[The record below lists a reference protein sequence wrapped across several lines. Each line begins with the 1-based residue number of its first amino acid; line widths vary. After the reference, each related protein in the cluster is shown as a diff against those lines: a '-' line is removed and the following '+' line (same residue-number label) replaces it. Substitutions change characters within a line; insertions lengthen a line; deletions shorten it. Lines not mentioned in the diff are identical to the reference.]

1 LTAHALTALRLLLAA
16 PFAWCMARGGAG
28 FAWLAAVAIVCAIAT
43 DLADGAVARR
53 LGTAS
58 AAGRAFDHASD
69 FLFVTGGL
77 LGGALRG
84 AFPLLLPIL
93 VAVAFTQYVV
103 DSYVLRRQR
112 QLVMSSLGRW
122 NGVLY
127 FVPVCGDVLVR
138 TGLLELAGL
147 GVLAPLVGWIAWA
160 LVLSTVASIGD
171 RLLALSRTAPD
182 SPAGG
187 TAGRSRH

>member
-1 LTAHALTALRLLLAA
+1 MSAHALTALRLLLAA
-16 PFAWCMARGGAG
+16 PFAFWMSRDDATS
-28 FAWLAAVAIVCAIAT
+28 AWLAAAAIVVAIAT

-53 LGTAS
+53 RGQAS
-58 AAGRAFDHASD
+58 AAGRAFDHTSD

-77 LGGALRG
+77 YGGALRG
-84 AFPLLLPIL
+84 AFPMLLPVLIT
-93 VAVAFTQYVV
+93 VAFVQYVV
-103 DSYVLRRQR
+103 DSYLLRRQR

-127 FVPVCGDVLVR
+127 FVPVCGDVLWR
-138 TGLLELAGL
+138 TGILDAIGL

-171 RLLALSRTAPD
+171 RLLALSR
-182 SPAGG
+182 
-187 TAGRSRH
+187 

>member
-1 LTAHALTALRLLLAA
+1 MTAHALTAVRLLLAA
-16 PFAWCMARGGAG
+16 PFAFWMSRADTAS
-28 FAWLAAVAIVCAIAT
+28 AWLAAAAIVVAIST

-58 AAGRAFDHASD
+58 AAGRAFDHTSD

-77 LGGALRG
+77 LGGAWRG
-84 AFPLLLPIL
+84 AFPWLLPAL
-93 VAVAFTQYVV
+93 VAVAFAQYVI
-103 DSYVLRRQR
+103 DSYLLRRQR
-112 QLVMSSLGRW
+112 RLVMSRLGRW

-138 TGLLELAGL
+138 TGVLDSVGL
-147 GVLAPLVGWIAWA
+147 GALAPLVRWIAWA

-171 RLLALSRTAPD
+171 RLLALSRRAPD
-182 SPAGG
+182 SPA
-187 TAGRSRH
+187 